1 MTYDCPMKNYRQ
13 RMGAWGEQAATD
25 YLIRQGYI
33 ILTRNFRTPHGEID
47 ILALHGDLLVFVE
60 VKTRTSR
67 AYGYPEDSV
76 TLRKQEHMLAAAEHY
91 LQGHPEAGENW
102 QFDVISVEHG
112 SDRAP
117 VITHF
122 ENVIA

>member
-1 MTYDCPMKNYRQ
+1 
-13 RMGAWGEQAATD
+13 MGAWGEQAAVD
-25 YLIRQGYI
+25 YLSRQGYT

-47 ILALHGDLLVFVE
+47 ILARQGDLLVFVE

-76 TLRKQEHMLAAAEHY
+76 TPRKQEHMLAAAGHY
-91 LQGHPEAGENW
+91 LQDHPEAGENW
-102 QFDVISVEHG
+102 QFDVISVERG
-112 SDRAP
+112 PDRKP